1 MQRVWRNLIRPKRL
15 IAEKETLSN
24 VYGRFFA
31 EPLERGFGLTLG
43 NSLRRVLLSAL
54 PGAAITS
61 ARFEGVA
68 HEFSTIPGVKEDV
81 TDIILNLKL
90 VRLKMFSDTVETLH
104 IEKSGEGIVTAGDIE
119 CPPSVEIINKDLVIA
134 TLSKEGSLSCELT
147 CTTGRGYVSSEL
159 IQAPKT
165 EEEEGAP
172 IGTIMM
178 DALFSPVIKCNYQVT
193 NARVGQRT
201 DYDRLVLEVWSDGS
215 ITPEDAV
222 AVAAK
227 VLKEQYTFFINFE
240 EEEEIPLDEEEEEE
254 IELNENFSRRVSE
267 LDLSVRAANCL
278 KNAGINYIGEFVQ
291 KTEAEMLKTKNF
303 GRKSLKEIKEILVQM
318 GLSLGMKLKNWEPPE
333 GEEEQEE
340 EKEEEKEEE

>member
-1 MQRVWRNLIRPKRL
+1 MQRVWRDLIRPKRL
-15 IAEKETLSN
+15 IAEKETLTDDH
-24 VYGRFFA
+24 GRFFA

-43 NSLRRVLLSAL
+43 NALRRVLLSTL

-61 ARFEGVA
+61 ARFEGVS
-68 HEFSTIPGVKEDV
+68 HEFSTIPGIKEDV
-81 TDIILNLKL
+81 TDIVLNLKL
-90 VRLKMFSDTVETLH
+90 IRLKMFSDSEETLRL
-104 IEKSGEGIVTAGDIE
+104 EKKGEGVITAGDIV

-134 TLSKEGSLSCELT
+134 TLSKEGNLSCELT
-147 CTTGRGYVSSEL
+147 CKTGSGYAPSESMKD
-159 IQAPKT
+159 P
-165 EEEEGAP
+165 EDEEGVP

-178 DALFSPVIKCNYQVT
+178 DALFSPIIKCNYQVT

-215 ITPEDAV
+215 TKPEDAV

-227 VLKEQYTFFINFE
+227 VLKEQFTFFINFE
-240 EEEEIPLDEEEEEE
+240 EEEEVSFEEEEEEE
-254 IELNENFSRRVSE
+254 IELNENFSRRVGE

-278 KNAGINYIGEFVQ
+278 KNADIRYIGEFVQ

-303 GRKSLKEIKEILVQM
+303 GRKSLNEIKEVLAEM

-333 GEEEQEE
+333 EEEKAEEEQEE
-340 EKEEEKEEE
+340 D